1 MIRSMTEGMARSGE
15 WFSLSDE
22 LRAVR
27 GVFLGV
33 TGVLLGDGE
42 DEGDIGGAK
51 REGNSR
57 EGRLVGVTNGEGS
70 VTLTNTDDLRTD
82 AFGEGVEG

>member
-1 MIRSMTEGMARSGE
+1 MIRSITEGMARSGE

-27 GVFLGV
+27 GVFL
-33 TGVLLGDGE
+33 GVLLGDGE